1 MAVIG
6 LLGALYQKNLE
17 PGPSLKKSWEHGQAL
32 QRYKIEYLRTSP
44 VCSEN

>member
-17 PGPSLKKSWEHGQAL
+17 PGPSLKK
-32 QRYKIEYLRTSP
+32 KLRTWASP
-44 VCSEN
+44 TEIQNRVSQDQPCVF